1 MAKTAPV
8 YRVAK
13 LHSYRVF
20 AGTIAKKFDVD
31 ETVLPVPRYSVRL
44 LLLKI
49 ENPFL
54 FVFAASNCV
63 AIVPTLTVVV
73 VADVLG
79 VESIFAGI
87 EACRYKAMCH
97 HLRIYCLF
105 AEIAL

>member
-13 LHSYRVF
+13 LHSYSVL
-20 AGTIAKKFDVD
+20 AGITAKKFEVG
-31 ETVLPVPRYSVRL
+31 ETVLPVPTYSVRL

-54 FVFAASNCV
+54 FVFAANNCV
-63 AIVPTLTVVV
+63 AEVPTVTVVV
-73 VADVLG
+73 VAVVLG
-79 VESIFAGI
+79 VESMFAGI

-97 HLRIYCLF
+97 HLKSIIC
-105 AEIAL
+105 